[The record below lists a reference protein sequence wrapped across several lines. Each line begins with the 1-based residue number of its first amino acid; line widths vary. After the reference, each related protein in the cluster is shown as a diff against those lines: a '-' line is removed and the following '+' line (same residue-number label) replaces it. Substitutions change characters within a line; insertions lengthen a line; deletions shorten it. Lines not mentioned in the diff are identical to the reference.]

1 VFDAQTLEFAL
12 ASLVVVAV
20 PGPDQ
25 ALITRNAL
33 VGGRK
38 AGRRTVMGGASGIT
52 VHATAAAL
60 GVSALLATSATAYT
74 ALKIVGVAYLL
85 YLGARMLLS
94 RGAAPAEEDRETRV
108 RRPYVQGL
116 LSNVLNPKVGL
127 FFLTFLP
134 QFLPADGVALPTALG
149 LSAVFAAIYIAWFSG
164 LVMVV
169 DLVSDMLRRPRF
181 AAWLERVTGSAMVA
195 FGVRLA
201 AQSR

>member
-1 VFDAQTLEFAL
+1 MLDAQTLEFAL

-94 RGAAPAEEDRETRV
+94 RGEVAAEEARETRV

-134 QFLPADGVALPTALG
+134 QFLPADGAALPTALG

-181 AAWLERVTGSAMVA
+181 AAWLERITGSAMVA